1 MIGAGVAM
9 LACCGGPALLAGGAV
24 SGLGAALHSPWMIAV
39 GVVLVL
45 LGAGWITRVIRR
57 RPAKPDGTDSAVLSR
72 RTPSMRIPAAV
83 KPAVRISVARPD
95 QPRGRSTNS
104 DNPRRDPQCL
114 NTST

>member
-57 RPAKPDGTDSAVLSR
+57 RPAKPDGTDSCCSLPEDALDADTGGGETGREDQRGSPR
-72 RTPSMRIPAAV
+72 PTPRQV
-83 KPAVRISVARPD
+83 D
-95 QPRGRSTNS
+95 EQ
-104 DNPRRDPQCL
+104 
-114 NTST
+114 